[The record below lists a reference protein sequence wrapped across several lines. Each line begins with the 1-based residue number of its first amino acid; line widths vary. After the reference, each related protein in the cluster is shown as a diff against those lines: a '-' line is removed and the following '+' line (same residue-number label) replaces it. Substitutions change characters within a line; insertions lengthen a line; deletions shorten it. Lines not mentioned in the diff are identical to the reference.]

1 MNIRCISLFS
11 FALLSVSNHALANE
25 CWALSGLKGQMA
37 ASAVQYAF
45 QEDKFSTPMILCFD
59 GERGSVSGDD
69 TPFMK
74 FGDSTLGGWVKNDGL
89 ELFEV
94 FQIDRANGKV
104 FFTKSRIGT
113 SSVLPGGT
121 DIVSAFVGTATRL
134 DN

>member
-1 MNIRCISLFS
+1 MSNRANLFL
-11 FALLSVSNHALANE
+11 FLVFLGVSSQASAKE

-37 ASAVQYAF
+37 ASAVEYKFEA
-45 QEDKFSTPMILCFD
+45 DKFSTPMILCFD

-69 TPFMK
+69 TPFIK
-74 FGDSTLGGWVKNDGL
+74 FGDSTLSGWVKNDGL

-94 FQIDRANGKV
+94 FQIDRVNGKV

-121 DIVSAFVGTATRL
+121 DVVSAFVGTATRL
-134 DN
+134 DD

>member
-1 MNIRCISLFS
+1 MSIRIISLLT
-11 FALLSVSNHALANE
+11 FALLGVSNQALAKE

-37 ASAVQYAF
+37 ASALKYSF

-74 FGDSTLGGWVKNDGL
+74 FGESTLGGWVKNDGL

-121 DIVSAFVGTATRL
+121 DVISAFVGTATRL
-134 DN
+134 DD

>member
-1 MNIRCISLFS
+1 MSTRAISLF
-11 FALLSVSNHALANE
+11 LLTILGVSNQALSKE

-37 ASAVQYAF
+37 ASAAEYKF
-45 QEDKFSTPMILCFD
+45 QPDKFSTPMILCFD

-74 FGDSTLGGWVKNDGL
+74 FGESTLGGWVKNDGL

-94 FQIDRANGKV
+94 FQVDRANGKV
-104 FFTKSRIGT
+104 FFTKTRIGT

-121 DIVSAFVGTATRL
+121 DIVSVFVGTATRL
-134 DN
+134 QD